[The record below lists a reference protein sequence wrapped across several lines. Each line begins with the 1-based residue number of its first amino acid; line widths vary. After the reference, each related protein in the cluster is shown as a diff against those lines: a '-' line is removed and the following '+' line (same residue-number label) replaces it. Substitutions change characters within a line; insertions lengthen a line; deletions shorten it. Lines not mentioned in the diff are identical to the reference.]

1 MDRFSLSHLS
11 DQELIESF
19 EASLGELQASTA
31 RMLECIAQVDALGVF
46 RDAGYETLE
55 EFCLAESGIDSEEV
69 VAFVQVARASRE
81 FPGILQAIE
90 QGHHE
95 VTTLSLVVPYLTSE
109 RAAELLVTTKHMSAR
124 RLRNFLR
131 ERFGAA
137 PGAATD

>member
-31 RMLECIAQVDALGVF
+31 RMLECIAQVDVLGVF
-46 RDAGYETLE
+46 RDAGHETLE
-55 EFCLAESGIDSEEV
+55 EFCLAETGIDPDEV
-69 VAFVQVARASRE
+69 VGFVQVARASRD
-81 FPGILQAIE
+81 FPAILSAIG

-95 VTTLSLVVPYLTSE
+95 VTTMASLVPYLTTES
-109 RAAELLVTTKHMSAR
+109 ATELLASTKHMSGQ
-124 RLRNFLR
+124 RLRSFLR

>member
-46 RDAGYETLE
+46 RDAGHETLE
-55 EFCLAESGIDSEEV
+55 EFCLAESGIDPDEV
-69 VAFVQVARASRE
+69 VGFVQVARASRE
-81 FPGILQAIE
+81 FPAILSAIG

-95 VTTLSLVVPYLTSE
+95 VGTLSTLVPHMTHE
-109 RAAELLVTTKHMSAR
+109 NAAELIASTKHMSGQ

-131 ERFGAA
+131 ERFGAG
-137 PGAATD
+137 PGPAAD

>member
-55 EFCLAESGIDSEEV
+55 EFCLAESGIDPEDV
-69 VAFVQVARASRE
+69 VGFVQVARASRE
-81 FPGILQAIE
+81 FPAILPAIE
-90 QGHHE
+90 HGHHE
-95 VTTLSLVVPYLTSE
+95 VGTLSTLVPHLTHE
-109 RAAELLVTTKHMSAR
+109 NAAEVLVSTKHMSER

-131 ERFGAA
+131 ERFGAE
-137 PGAATD
+137 PDPATD